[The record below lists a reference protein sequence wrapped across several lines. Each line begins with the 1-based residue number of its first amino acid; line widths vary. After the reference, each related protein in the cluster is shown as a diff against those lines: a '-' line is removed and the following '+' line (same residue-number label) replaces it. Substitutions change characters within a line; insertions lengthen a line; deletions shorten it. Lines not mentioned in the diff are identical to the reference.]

1 MQETEKPRNGPAF
14 MVLFRNRSYGVFYG
28 GMAFS
33 GFGSTFAQFAITW
46 QVYEMTESA
55 LHLGL
60 LGLSRFASLIPF
72 LLLGGLL
79 ADAIDR
85 RKMLMFTQ
93 FGHLVILAGILF
105 ATHTGAITVG
115 MFYVAAVIGS
125 VFTAL
130 ENPARQA
137 IVPNLVPQEDLVPAI
152 ALNTVQ
158 RTVSSLG
165 GQPMAGVIYGFLGP
179 TTNYAFGVAS
189 LAFMILVLALI
200 RPVNKQTARS
210 RRQVSLSALAEGM
223 AHVKSN
229 PILFV
234 NMLLDF
240 AQNFL
245 GAARALLPIY
255 AAQILD
261 VGPQGAGF
269 LSAASSAGTLIGG
282 ALFSTIAT
290 VKRMGVGVLIGISI
304 FAVSTILFAYNT
316 SFVIALVLLAG
327 EGFGDVVSHTLR
339 STILQLNVPDDLRGR
354 VTSLNQLFVN
364 GGGPLGNFRAG
375 AMAELVGP
383 EMAVLTGGVT
393 VLAIVILVA
402 LFVPMVRN
410 YQIEDA
416 MAVPA
421 GH

>member
-1 MQETEKPRNGPAF
+1 MQETDRNHQGPPF
-14 MVLFRNRSYGVFYG
+14 MLLLRHRSFGVFYG
-28 GMAFS
+28 GMVFS
-33 GFGSTFAQFAITW
+33 GFGNTFYNIAITW
-46 QVYEMTESA
+46 QVYEMTGSA

-72 LLLGGLL
+72 LLLGGML

-93 FGHLVILAGILF
+93 AGHLVIAAGILF
-105 ATHTGAITVG
+105 ATATGAITVG
-115 MFYVAAVIGS
+115 MFFVAAVIGS

-137 IVPNLVPQEDLVPAI
+137 IVPNLVPEEDLVPAI

-158 RTVSSLG
+158 RTVSSIA
-165 GQPMAGVIYGFLGP
+165 GQPVAGMILGFFGP
-179 TTNYAFGVAS
+179 TTNYSITVAS
-189 LAFMILVLALI
+189 FAFMIVVLALI
-200 RPVNKQTARS
+200 RPMNKQAARG
-210 RRQVSLSALAEGM
+210 RRPVSISALAEGM
-223 AHVKSN
+223 AHVRSN

-245 GAARALLPIY
+245 GAVRALLPIY
-255 AAQILD
+255 AADILN
-261 VGPQGAGF
+261 VGPTGYGF
-269 LSAASSAGTLIGG
+269 LGAASSLGTLIGG
-282 ALFSTIAT
+282 TIMSTIGT
-290 VKRMGVGVLIGISI
+290 VKRMGIGVLIGISI

-316 SFVIALVLLAG
+316 SFVIALVLLMG
-327 EGFGDVVSHTLR
+327 EGFGDVVSHVLR

-354 VTSLNQLFVN
+354 VTSLNQVFVN

-375 AMAELVGP
+375 AMAAWLGP

-393 VLAIVILVA
+393 VLAFVIFVA

-410 YQIEDA
+410 YRIESA
-416 MAVPA
+416 AVPA

>member
-1 MQETEKPRNGPAF
+1 MHETAHSGPAF
-14 MVLFRNRSYGVFYG
+14 TVLLRNRSFGVFYG
-28 GMAFS
+28 GLVFS
-33 GFGSTFAQFAITW
+33 SFGNTFAQIAITW
-46 QVYEMTESA
+46 QVYEMTGSA

-72 LLLGGLL
+72 LLVGGML
-79 ADAIDR
+79 ADTFDR

-93 FGHLVILAGILF
+93 AGHLVILAGILF
-105 ATHTGAITVG
+105 ATSTGAITVG
-115 MFYVAAVIGS
+115 MFYIAAVIGS

-137 IVPNLVPQEDLVPAI
+137 IVPNLVPEEDLVPAI

-158 RTVSSLG
+158 RSISSIA
-165 GQPMAGVIYGFLGP
+165 GQPMAGIVLGFLGP
-179 TTNYAFGVAS
+179 TTNYSIGVAS
-189 LAFMILVLALI
+189 LAFMIVVLALL
-200 RPVNKQTARS
+200 RPVNQQAPRG
-210 RRQVSLSALAEGM
+210 RRPVSIKALAEGM
-223 AHVKSN
+223 AHVRSN

-255 AAQILD
+255 AADILH
-261 VGPQGAGF
+261 VGPSGYGF
-269 LSAASSAGTLIGG
+269 LAAGSTLGTLTGG
-282 ALFSTIAT
+282 AIFSTIGT

-304 FAVSTILFAYNT
+304 FAISTMLFAYNT
-316 SFVIALVLLAG
+316 SFVVAFVLLMG

-339 STILQLNVPDDLRGR
+339 STILQLNIPDELRGR
-354 VTSLNQLFVN
+354 VTSLNQVFVN

-375 AMAELVGP
+375 AMAEWLGP
-383 EMAVLTGGVT
+383 EMAVLTGGAT
-393 VLAIVILVA
+393 VLAIVVVVA

-410 YQIEDA
+410 FRIEDA